1 MVTFEVKVKDGRIY
15 KLRNSVSTKDAMEYI
30 SVYMRGDDTPLPQI
44 EETED
49 EAEVDVKALANSA
62 IEATC
67 RNLKDA
73 DWLIRHVLVDC
84 DPDSVPLH
92 HTYQLIKPMR
102 KAIHWGDL
110 IDVVNSYQTEPDPD
124 FPEDEEKNSQS
135 ASG

>member
-1 MVTFEVKVKDGRIY
+1 MVTYEVKVKDGRVY
-15 KLRNSVSTKDAMEYI
+15 TLRESVSTKDALEYI
-30 SVYMRGDDTPLPQI
+30 NLYLRGNDAPLPQI
-44 EETED
+44 EENCSDIE
-49 EAEVDVKALANSA
+49 ALANSA

-73 DWLIRHVLVDC
+73 DWLLRHVIVGD

-92 HTYQLIKPMR
+92 HTYQLINPMR

-110 IDVVNSYQTEPDPD
+110 IAVVNSFQTEPDPD
-124 FPEDEEKNSQS
+124 FPDDESKNLQS

>member
-1 MVTFEVKVKDGRIY
+1 MVTFEVKVKDGRVY
-15 KLRNSVSTKDAMEYI
+15 KLRESVSTKDALEYI
-30 SVYMRGDDTPLPQI
+30 GLYLRGSDEPLP
-44 EETED
+44 
-49 EAEVDVKALANSA
+49 EVKDGDGKQDLKALADSA

-102 KAIHWGDL
+102 RAIHWGDL
-110 IDVVNSYQTEPDPD
+110 IAVVNSLQSEPNIDS
-124 FPEDEEKNSQS
+124 PEDDEKNLLS